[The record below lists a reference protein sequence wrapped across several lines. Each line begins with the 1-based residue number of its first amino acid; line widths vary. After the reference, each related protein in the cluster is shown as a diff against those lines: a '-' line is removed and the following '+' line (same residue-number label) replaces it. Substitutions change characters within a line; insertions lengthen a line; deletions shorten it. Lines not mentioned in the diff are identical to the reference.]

1 MVDLRSQLCFFFVCS
16 TNRYRIGKGLM
27 ILVGISTS
35 DGSEEIGQMSRKIS
49 NLRLFEDT
57 SAESGAKTAWA
68 GKPWSKSVMDN
79 QEWQILCVSQFTLY
93 GNIKKGTKPDFHR
106 AAKGETAKN
115 LYNEFLGLLKTA
127 IGEDRV

>member
-1 MVDLRSQLCFFFVCS
+1 M
-16 TNRYRIGKGLM
+16 
-27 ILVGISTS
+27 
-35 DGSEEIGQMSRKIS
+35 
-49 NLRLFEDT
+49 RLFEDT

-127 IGEDRV
+127 IGEDRVKDGEFGAMMDVLLVNDGPVTIVYDTLDK